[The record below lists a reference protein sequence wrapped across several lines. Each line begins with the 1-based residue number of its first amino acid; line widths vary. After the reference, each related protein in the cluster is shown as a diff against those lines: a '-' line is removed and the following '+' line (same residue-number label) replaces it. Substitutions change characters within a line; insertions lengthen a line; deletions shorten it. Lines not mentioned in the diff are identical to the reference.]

1 MFFNKKKV
9 LSALKNKQFFWY
21 FSSVLPQEMSTLS
34 KSLAC
39 LSPATD
45 LSSAA
50 AAATS
55 VSALIAT
62 WPGVRASSLSD
73 RSTRKQEKSV
83 GSSVSLDRNMFEI
96 AKKTKLNIM
105 QNRHENNLN
114 AKSNFFQ
121 NRSLLK
127 ERL

>member
-1 MFFNKKKV
+1 MIYADAGWGDQNPAAGLV
-9 LSALKNKQFFWY
+9 
-21 FSSVLPQEMSTLS
+21 SVNEFRS
-34 KSLAC
+34 K
-39 LSPATD
+39 TW
-45 LSSAA
+45 SAA

-73 RSTRKQEKSV
+73 RSTKKQEKSA

-96 AKKTKLNIM
+96 AKKTKLHIM

-114 AKSNFFQ
+114 AKSKFFQ

-127 ERL
+127 RL